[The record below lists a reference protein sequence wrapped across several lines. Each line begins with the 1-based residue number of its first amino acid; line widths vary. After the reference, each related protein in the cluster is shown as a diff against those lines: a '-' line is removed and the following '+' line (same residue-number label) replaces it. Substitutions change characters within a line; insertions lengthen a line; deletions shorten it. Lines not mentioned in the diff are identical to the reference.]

1 MPTTPQKFAD
11 KYRLAVEQA
20 AKDKPSGG
28 LNGFEQ
34 EWNLLDEQLRPLLT
48 VGAGPSQQSFVD
60 YLRAECI
67 SPWLG
72 QFSQLE
78 VFHWMVEWA
87 TRPYYAPRGA
97 IYEARLMEAALIN
110 SLHHAGV
117 NFGERLHYWHGN
129 LLFLTDIG
137 HDSIPGNWAIAKRRY
152 LEKCVDLYGDTLAT
166 AGIHTNLSLPDPLFA
181 WDFMHLPASERG
193 DRHLD
198 DFKSEFYIMASRLL
212 RAFASLFVATAASTP
227 LQAQVRDGRAV
238 VVLTEHDSIRNLTF
252 PNPPAIDLPDLY
264 RSYNDYLQIS
274 YDLVRR
280 GVRFGNNNWTPIRA
294 RSFADP
300 VERIIS
306 TTSDEL
312 TALYT
317 RGLFAVGQATP
328 PEEMAQQIEKQ
339 NLMAR
344 INLPMGRV
352 EVRVDDGGH
361 SLDIDI
367 ANLTLKHLL
376 LLRIYSD
383 PQFARAF
390 RYDREDIS
398 RARINE
404 NLAAK
409 FGLRAEIEN
418 PLTGKPVAMRDFLK
432 WTLNEVR
439 QLAEALN
446 LWDDLTP
453 LVEMSA
459 GGRNTA
465 EKIRARL
472 QTELTNRD
480 EVSLDVLKDL
490 HFEREAQVKGDV
502 ERIASEYGA
511 LGDESAKINEFLQ
524 RARDAAREDSG
535 QRPLSNDARLLDVG
549 LRPAPAPIQFRTRTQ
564 AVVELSYPDKTSEI
578 LDLAQQLIRIP
589 GVTASPNERLDE
601 VHRTGAL
608 VYDYL
613 NGAGLDVKYFDG
625 KYPAV
630 YAAFPITN
638 PQLPISNYQSPIL
651 LTGHFDVVEPE
662 PDDSQFTPRVEGDY
676 LYGRGA
682 ADMKTVV
689 ATYMV
694 WMKDMMKSRGVPS
707 GMSKESESNLAGRSY
722 GFPNIS
728 LLLIG
733 NEENGEAEAWGTPH
747 VLKTLGRG
755 DPSGMSNGS
764 ESNAAGRPYIPA
776 LFIAG
781 ERTGEKG
788 DELFGE
794 VCVENRG
801 VMRFDVIARGAKGHS
816 GIAGTGDLSE
826 KLINARSAL
835 NEIFARHL
843 TLKAADG
850 WQSQAKFP
858 FINVGTTGV
867 YNVTAAE
874 GILGVEIRPIPQD
887 DTSTLRKEVEAY
899 CAENGLEAK
908 FSVMENGVACD
919 PNNPALKALL
929 EAVKQASGGEEA
941 RIGRKLPGTSAR
953 FAPGGQAVVWGQ
965 SGIGPHSKDERHFI
979 PSIEPYYK
987 SLNEL
992 AKLWK

>member
-1 MPTTPQKFAD
+1 MPSQKFAD
-11 KYRLAVEQA
+11 KYMLAVEQSV
-20 AKDKPSGG
+20 KEKPQGG

-34 EWNLLDEQLRPLLT
+34 EWNLLDQQLRPLLT

-60 YLRAECI
+60 YLSEECI
-67 SPWLG
+67 PHWHR

-87 TRPYYAPRGA
+87 TRPYYTPRGA
-97 IYEARLMEAALIN
+97 IYEARLMEASLIN
-110 SLHHAGV
+110 ALHRAGI

-137 HDSIPGNWAIAKRRY
+137 HHSIPGNWGIAKRRY

-193 DRHLD
+193 DKHLD
-198 DFKSEFYIMASRLL
+198 DFKSEFYITATRLL
-212 RAFASLFVATAASTP
+212 RAFASLFIATAASTP
-227 LQAQVRDGRAV
+227 MQAQVRDGRAA
-238 VVLTEHDSIRNLTF
+238 VVLTENDSVRNLTF

-280 GVRFGNNNWTPIRA
+280 GVRFGNNNWTPVRA

-312 TALYT
+312 THLYT
-317 RGLFAVGQATP
+317 RGLFAAGQSTP
-328 PEEMAQQIEKQ
+328 PEEMALQIEKQ

-361 SLDIDI
+361 SLDVDI

-390 RYDREDIS
+390 RYDSEDII
-398 RARINE
+398 RARANE

-409 FGLRAEIEN
+409 HSLRAEIEN
-418 PLTGKPVAMRDFLK
+418 PFTAKPIAMRDFLK
-432 WTLNEVR
+432 WTLNEV
-439 QLAEALN
+439 QPLAKALN
-446 LWDDLTP
+446 LWEDMHP
-453 LVEMSA
+453 LVEMSD

-465 EKIRARL
+465 EKMRARL
-472 QTELTNRD
+472 QTELGDHD
-480 EVSLDVLKDL
+480 EVPLAVLKEL

-502 ERIASEYGA
+502 ERIASEFGVLGA
-511 LGDESAKINEFLQ
+511 EANKITEFLQ
-524 RARDAAREDSG
+524 RSRDAAR
-535 QRPLSNDARLLDVG
+535 QVPN
-549 LRPAPAPIQFRTRTQ
+549 APIQFRPRPQ
-564 AVVELSYPDKTSEI
+564 AAVEVSYPDKTSEI

-589 GVTASPNERLDE
+589 SVTASPNERLDE
-601 VHRTGAL
+601 VHRAGSL
-608 VYDYL
+608 IDDYL
-613 NGAGLDVKYFDG
+613 RNAGLDVKFFDG
-625 KYPAV
+625 KYPAI
-630 YAAFPITN
+630 YAKFAGTDREK
-638 PQLPISNYQSPIL
+638 PIL

-662 PDDSQFTPRVEGDY
+662 PDDSQFNPYIDGDY
-676 LYGRGA
+676 LFGRGA

-689 ATYMV
+689 ATYLV
-694 WMKDMMKSRGVPS
+694 WMKDFAK
-707 GMSKESESNLAGRSY
+707 AGALP
-722 GFPNIS
+722 PNIA
-728 LLLIG
+728 LLLVG
-733 NEENGEAEAWGTPH
+733 NEENGESEAWGTPH
-747 VLKTLGRG
+747 VLKELGIV
-755 DPSGMSNGS
+755 PS
-764 ESNAAGRPYIPA
+764 

-788 DELFGE
+788 NERLGE
-794 VCVENRG
+794 ICVENRG

-816 GIAGTGDLSE
+816 GAAGTGDLSE
-826 KLINARSAL
+826 KLIVARSAL
-835 NEIFARHL
+835 NDLFAKHL
-843 TLKAADG
+843 TLKSPDG

-858 FINVGTTGV
+858 FINVGVPGV
-867 YNVTAAE
+867 YNITAAE

-887 DTSTLRKEVEAY
+887 DVQGLKTDIESY
-899 CAENGLEAK
+899 CAANGLELHTN
-908 FSVMENGVACD
+908 VMENGVACD
-919 PNNPALKALL
+919 PGNPALKALI
-929 EAVKQASGGEEA
+929 EAVKQSSGGQEA
-941 RIGRKLPGTSAR
+941 HIGKKLPGTSAR

-965 SGIGPHSKDERHFI
+965 SGVGPHAKNEAHFI

-987 SLNEL
+987 ALGEL